1 MFLETVKI
9 AWLSVISK
17 IVEVLPGLIAAL
29 VLLMLGLVVGPIIGG
44 LVARFVRA
52 LKIDRFSK
60 KSGLKDALGAFGDI
74 SLGILLGKLVK
85 WFIIIISIVAA
96 ADILKLDQVT
106 DILSDLLFFIPDVI
120 TAVVILATGIVV
132 GGVLE
137 SFVKKAAHGVDHYK
151 TIAKVSRLSVIVFAT
166 LAALLQLGIAPSL
179 IQILFAGVVLALALA
194 FGLGGRA
201 KAAETLDKMF

>member
-1 MFLETVKI
+1 MFTIPLPLIDIPGFIDPLTSSITTVVLAFI
-9 AWLSVISK
+9 APLTAP
-17 IVEVLPGLIAAL
+17 LPS
-29 VLLMLGLVVGPIIGG
+29 P
-44 LVARFVRA
+44 
-52 LKIDRFSK
+52 
-60 KSGLKDALGAFGDI
+60 
-74 SLGILLGKLVK
+74 SL
-85 WFIIIISIVAA
+85 
-96 ADILKLDQVT
+96 
-106 DILSDLLFFIPDVI
+106 
-120 TAVVILATGIVV
+120 ILATGIVV